1 MILSSLPRAASFISC
16 LVLVQTDNTHSR
28 LNWSPIEAQS
38 VPKTICPCT
47 SAVLRVAPCVWS
59 TLEFW
64 RVSMTFVAFLNSSTS
79 STLNEIKVENSANR
93 TERTIDLF
101 FFFFTGI
108 NRCASTSTS
117 TASQVKILFVPV
129 DCTSLTYSHRSECAA
144 LNFAMPT
151 DGCLND
157 GDRASLFSETK
168 PNRLRSTAT
177 FDAKYESFECS

>member
-38 VPKTICPCT
+38 VPKP
-47 SAVLRVAPCVWS
+47 SARAQVLYCALHLVIEA
-59 TLEFW
+59 LFHAFEFW

-157 GDRASLFSETK
+157 GDRASLFQRNKT
-168 PNRLRSTAT
+168 
-177 FDAKYESFECS
+177 